1 MSTFFQLDISPPYR
15 NSVLGNLF
23 ISEGSPGPVL
33 KIHCKRRTGEKNL
46 VTCMREI
53 LADAWPD
60 QSLGMGGVFNIVKGK
75 AKFHIMPD
83 FSPCPINTDV
93 EVNEWLKVEQSI
105 SYIWVSNVTLQFY
118 EMKAPLTVLSVLVS
132 R

>member
-1 MSTFFQLDISPPYR
+1 MSKLFQLDISPPYR

-60 QSLGMGGVFNIVKGK
+60 QSLGMGGVFN
-75 AKFHIMPD
+75 
-83 FSPCPINTDV
+83 
-93 EVNEWLKVEQSI
+93 EWLKVEQSI
-105 SYIWVSNVTLQFY
+105 LYIWVSNVTLQFY
-118 EMKAPLTVLSVLVS
+118 EVKAPLTVLSVLVS